1 MSEIRFFW
9 EVAADPMQLRAP
21 SQPPHREP
29 IVAWRLYSSDT
40 ERPLMTDHANT
51 ALEWLMRA
59 GYGARG
65 VVYLIVGG
73 LAFFAALNGGEAE
86 GTSGAL
92 NFLIRQPF
100 GTVLLAITAAGLFAY
115 TLWRLVDGIMDLENE
130 GDDAEGYA
138 NRAGQIMS
146 GLTHAALGVSAI
158 LILMKGA
165 RASGDDSSAEN
176 WSASLMQHPAGQLVV
191 IAAGITTLCVAIYLF
206 HKAWNAAHRKD
217 IIRREMAE
225 RLEPAVRFGLAAHG
239 FVLLIV
245 GGLILLAGISANPEH
260 AAGLGEALRILETQA
275 YGRVL
280 LALAGAGLVGFA
292 VYCFVMARYRIVPKL
307 SGNTLK
313 TLASPVS

>member
-21 SQPPHREP
+21 PQPPHREP

-146 GLTHAALGVSAI
+146 GLTHATLGVSAI
-158 LILMKGA
+158 LILIKGA
-165 RASGDDSSAEN
+165 QASGDDSSAEN

-191 IAAGITTLCVAIYLF
+191 IAASIATLCVAVYLF

-217 IIRREMAE
+217 IIRKEMAE
-225 RLEPAVRFGLAAHG
+225 RLEPVVRFGLAAHG

-245 GGLILLAGISANPEH
+245 GGLILWAGISANPEH
-260 AAGLGEALRILETQA
+260 AAGLGEALRILETQMF
-275 YGRVL
+275 GRIL
-280 LALAGAGLVGFA
+280 LALAGAGLAGFA
-292 VYCFVMARYRIVPKL
+292 IYCFVMARYRIVPKL
-307 SGNTLK
+307 TGDAL
-313 TLASPVS
+313 

>member
-9 EVAADPMQLRAP
+9 EVAADPMQLRTP